1 MSIEGKKELFSL
13 HVICTHVDEVKG
25 EEKVSRL
32 IKSPAVM
39 MSEDRIK
46 SDEPDKYYCQDVFF
60 KGYIESDIFAGTVK
74 DGGVDHQI
82 YKNGECVELRAEY
95 TLEGVDADLKECS
108 FDVVNKW
115 GVDAWRPEI
124 KTDAKSL
131 SFLNGADL
139 IAILE
144 DGKFGPVIRF
154 YL

>member
-1 MSIEGKKELFSL
+1 MNIEGKKELFSL
-13 HVICTHVDEVKG
+13 HVICTHVDEVNG
-25 EEKVSRL
+25 DEKTRRL

-39 MSEDRIK
+39 MSEEQVKAGEI
-46 SDEPDKYYCQDVFF
+46 DKYYCQDVFF
-60 KGYIESDIFAGTVK
+60 KGYIESDIFAGTVR

-82 YKNGECVELRAEY
+82 YKDGECVELRAEY
-95 TLEGVDADLKECS
+95 TLEGVDADSNECS

-124 KTDAKSL
+124 STDSKAL
-131 SFLNGADL
+131 TFLNGADL

>member
-1 MSIEGKKELFSL
+1 M
-13 HVICTHVDEVKG
+13 
-25 EEKVSRL
+25 
-32 IKSPAVM
+32 
-39 MSEDRIK
+39 
-46 SDEPDKYYCQDVFF
+46 
-60 KGYIESDIFAGTVK
+60 
-74 DGGVDHQI
+74 
-82 YKNGECVELRAEY
+82 
-95 TLEGVDADLKECS
+95 DADLKECS

>member
-25 EEKVSRL
+25 EEKVRRL
-32 IKSPAVM
+32 RKSPAVI

-46 SDEPDKYYCQDVFF
+46 VDESDKYYCQDVFF

-82 YKNGECVELRAEY
+82 YKDGECVELRAEY

-131 SFLNGADL
+131 AFLNGADL